1 MDEDFKNSVMI
12 INTEINNTTIQD
24 IVELNENYEKRILW
38 DPIMKTYEE
47 LKTFDDDSILFY
59 YLVEVGFGV

>member
-1 MDEDFKNSVMI
+1 M
-12 INTEINNTTIQD
+12 
-24 IVELNENYEKRILW
+24 NENYEKRILW

-47 LKTFDDDSILFY
+47 LKTFDDNSILFY

>member
-1 MDEDFKNSVMI
+1 M
-12 INTEINNTTIQD
+12 
-24 IVELNENYEKRILW
+24 NENYEKRILW
-38 DPIMKTYEE
+38 DSIMKTYEE